1 MPTSPYTRERLEQA
15 ASSSRTLS
23 EALTTLGVDPKS
35 STRRYIADRMRT
47 MGVDTSHFEREG
59 TRWTKDVLA
68 PVVAASSSVYEVLRR
83 LGLELVGGH
92 HANISRRIK
101 AYGIDTSHFVQ
112 PPRAG
117 TTKRRLAPEELLVED
132 PSPHARRVPGT
143 RLKAAMSALGVAA
156 RCSLCGIAPLWRDQP
171 LTLEVDHINGDW
183 RDNRLANLRL
193 LCPNCHS
200 ATDTY
205 RGRAKRRPA
214 ERGHR

>member
-1 MPTSPYTRERLEQA
+1 M
-15 ASSSRTLS
+15 
-23 EALTTLGVDPKS
+23 
-35 STRRYIADRMRT
+35 
-47 MGVDTSHFEREG
+47 DTSHFEREG

-156 RCSLCGIAPLWRDQP
+156 RCSLCGIAPL
-171 LTLEVDHINGDW
+171 
-183 RDNRLANLRL
+183 A
-193 LCPNCHS
+193 
-200 ATDTY
+200 
-205 RGRAKRRPA
+205 
-214 ERGHR
+214 